1 MSPALRE
8 IVKSDAED
16 SLDRIRWKREVEIR
30 FKRMLLQDKERF
42 RSVELI
48 KLRAEERERAHSEL
62 RAVRMRLEADWEAR
76 LRKLNSREESM
87 EQRMSRRALEIEDKE
102 YRARQKILVE
112 MQSLRSREAD
122 LKRTAATQKQ
132 AVALERQRMIEVSS
146 VSLATVLPYIY
157 LQTVLNNK

>member
-1 MSPALRE
+1 
-8 IVKSDAED
+8 
-16 SLDRIRWKREVEIR
+16 
-30 FKRMLLQDKERF
+30 
-42 RSVELI
+42 
-48 KLRAEERERAHSEL
+48 
-62 RAVRMRLEADWEAR
+62 
-76 LRKLNSREESM
+76 
-87 EQRMSRRALEIEDKE
+87 MSRRALEIEDKE

-157 LQTVLNNK
+157 LQTVLNNKQMQEQLRKLAATRQEEDQALRRLRI